1 MTSNAPGG
9 GGGKQDKSR
18 AGYEILGDRISR
30 LKNMQQVNALAS
42 RANMRAAKQQ
52 GPADLS
58 TRASTNAEGQDYDEA
73 FGLEEA
79 DDHEPEQSAP
89 ARKVHSAQPPGGT
102 TSSGREAS
110 RRPTS
115 ARNQADEVS
124 DPGRGASP
132 GSESGF
138 ASRASTARA
147 RGELVARFI
156 RETQAQQEQQQRE
169 RSLQG
174 RGGASTAASGITT
187 STGVGAA
194 AKTQVKGVGAV
205 KNSSASTGRL
215 PPPAAA
221 AGAKPRSLSP
231 GKSMVTP
238 NVQTGVSATRN
249 YNRLAATTSV
259 IGGGHQ
265 SSASGAM
272 QHEHTRP
279 GTKGTFTVASRGT
292 DGGASAPSTSYPV
305 MNRGTPYPASG
316 SVPRI
321 GMHFASGGAAT
332 GSSTTRQTNLRLP
345 AASAHGQHGQQL
357 VDHPGSS
364 ASAYG
369 GGVNGAASTAW
380 DNQWLQHSSPSA
392 SSSRSSHGT
401 SAASSN
407 RWHEIQVERDRK
419 AADQNTWTT
428 LVLNGASAWMGQLRG
443 VGGSDANED
452 HAGVESGSCS
462 AGVTPTKS
470 VAREVERRNFAELD
484 PPPDHDHP
492 TWHWFGGANA
502 ALEAA
507 FGPMAS
513 VWGSAPWPEGE
524 PGNDQDEPLLH
535 TPQNLGRRSGTAN
548 ASNNYKFFHG
558 SAPVATPFDDGTPGS
573 GGGVAGRTPGSSR
586 TRREGQKLSD
596 DANNKR
602 TSTPRSAAENEK
614 VRTRALLGTLLL
626 ALLYVTL
633 AHAAWYYPTPGY
645 EVAPSSSSQ
654 RQGMKNGARKD
665 QPQPEFFC
673 PHLTLG
679 SYRFGPGCETLWTL
693 RSFVFEHVVAIF
705 DRKSE
710 KLMRR
715 VDKGDGQQ
723 GEASQQLYPEAS
735 LFVKTTDPALESV
748 DLAHHHE
755 EEGKK
760 PASSPTTK
768 TTTNTIFGFLFGDG
782 AKPTDAAAMLSSDA
796 FRHSVFQ
803 GLADLENFLMA
814 YGSEKDDAKLSVD
827 VAHFYRDRNALQAE
841 VKTIF
846 QKFPDTIGF
855 DRPSIVQ
862 LVFSEAPVAFAT
874 QNGVP
879 GMEVEAG
886 RAAAGGADASS
897 TKVENSLHAGAA
909 TSSAG
914 AGAFFQPMFRT
925 AVVSIQAYA
934 PRISHFLRHIP
945 QEMILKT
952 ELVASPGDHVWLL
965 PNRRQGAE
973 IFHGPAQFSL
983 LTPFFATG
991 TLNVA
996 GQLMALTE
1004 GQVAA
1009 ASMDLPYQL
1018 QGRGAVWL
1026 IVDLLAQNVAK
1037 QPGSAKG
1044 LLRASENALDTLGKN
1059 RGSDFVAKLE
1069 SAFDLYFSVWSS
1081 PKIAS
1086 DLLQSPTTIT
1096 RPQLEAEYYDQGN
1109 SETTHLVPTA
1119 HPPTPK
1125 WPFEAIKQIF
1135 VVFPSK
1141 VGSCA
1146 VDRVQTSFYPLRL
1159 SLRDHLN
1166 QVASLEG
1173 ALGRIRDLPSEQMAA
1188 IVLRPEYLTR
1198 DVWTEISAAVTPKQN
1213 PPAPDNTADVD
1224 SKTKPPTKAGDKA
1237 EEQIEKPARAVAA
1250 GATTPTPTRDLIAF
1264 ENTHSG
1270 GSVSEISAFVE
1281 ITSAAAGVAGRT
1293 LSDFPI
1299 LVSPAAAT
1307 DLLKRIDL
1315 LNEFD
1320 GNLESFFLHA
1330 LGRDRLTKYNLPL
1343 KNDDMPGC

>member
-1 MTSNAPGG
+1 
-9 GGGKQDKSR
+9 
-18 AGYEILGDRISR
+18 
-30 LKNMQQVNALAS
+30 
-42 RANMRAAKQQ
+42 
-52 GPADLS
+52 
-58 TRASTNAEGQDYDEA
+58 
-73 FGLEEA
+73 
-79 DDHEPEQSAP
+79 
-89 ARKVHSAQPPGGT
+89 
-102 TSSGREAS
+102 
-110 RRPTS
+110 
-115 ARNQADEVS
+115 
-124 DPGRGASP
+124 
-132 GSESGF
+132 
-138 ASRASTARA
+138 
-147 RGELVARFI
+147 
-156 RETQAQQEQQQRE
+156 
-169 RSLQG
+169 
-174 RGGASTAASGITT
+174 
-187 STGVGAA
+187 
-194 AKTQVKGVGAV
+194 
-205 KNSSASTGRL
+205 
-215 PPPAAA
+215 
-221 AGAKPRSLSP
+221 
-231 GKSMVTP
+231 
-238 NVQTGVSATRN
+238 
-249 YNRLAATTSV
+249 
-259 IGGGHQ
+259 
-265 SSASGAM
+265 
-272 QHEHTRP
+272 
-279 GTKGTFTVASRGT
+279 
-292 DGGASAPSTSYPV
+292 
-305 MNRGTPYPASG
+305 
-316 SVPRI
+316 
-321 GMHFASGGAAT
+321 
-332 GSSTTRQTNLRLP
+332 
-345 AASAHGQHGQQL
+345 
-357 VDHPGSS
+357 
-364 ASAYG
+364 
-369 GGVNGAASTAW
+369 
-380 DNQWLQHSSPSA
+380 
-392 SSSRSSHGT
+392 
-401 SAASSN
+401 
-407 RWHEIQVERDRK
+407 
-419 AADQNTWTT
+419 
-428 LVLNGASAWMGQLRG
+428 
-443 VGGSDANED
+443 
-452 HAGVESGSCS
+452 
-462 AGVTPTKS
+462 
-470 VAREVERRNFAELD
+470 
-484 PPPDHDHP
+484 
-492 TWHWFGGANA
+492 
-502 ALEAA
+502 
-507 FGPMAS
+507 
-513 VWGSAPWPEGE
+513 
-524 PGNDQDEPLLH
+524 
-535 TPQNLGRRSGTAN
+535 
-548 ASNNYKFFHG
+548 
-558 SAPVATPFDDGTPGS
+558 
-573 GGGVAGRTPGSSR
+573 
-586 TRREGQKLSD
+586 
-596 DANNKR
+596 
-602 TSTPRSAAENEK
+602 
-614 VRTRALLGTLLL
+614 
-626 ALLYVTL
+626 
-633 AHAAWYYPTPGY
+633 
-645 EVAPSSSSQ
+645 
-654 RQGMKNGARKD
+654 
-665 QPQPEFFC
+665 
-673 PHLTLG
+673 
-679 SYRFGPGCETLWTL
+679 
-693 RSFVFEHVVAIF
+693 
-705 DRKSE
+705 
-710 KLMRR
+710 
-715 VDKGDGQQ
+715 
-723 GEASQQLYPEAS
+723 
-735 LFVKTTDPALESV
+735 
-748 DLAHHHE
+748 
-755 EEGKK
+755 
-760 PASSPTTK
+760 
-768 TTTNTIFGFLFGDG
+768 
-782 AKPTDAAAMLSSDA
+782 MLSSDA

-1173 ALGRIRDLPSEQMAA
+1173 ALGRIP
-1188 IVLRPEYLTR
+1188 
-1198 DVWTEISAAVTPKQN
+1198 
-1213 PPAPDNTADVD
+1213 PDNTADVD